1 MNDILRALGDRGERA
16 LRRSVWL
23 FAGAG
28 LIVIGLGFAGAALVE
43 ILVGILPRS
52 AALGAATAFLLVVGA
67 VCVSQANRKEPP
79 ASDPAPP
86 RQAAFAATGD
96 WRGALNVALAEEA
109 RQRPARAAAL
119 AALAGLILGAL
130 EGLDEAKKDGSPKP

>member
-52 AALGAATAFLLVVGA
+52 AALGAATVFLLVVGA
-67 VCVSQANRKEPP
+67 VCVSQASRKE
-79 ASDPAPP
+79 PAPP
-86 RQAAFAATGD
+86 RQTTFAATGD
-96 WRGALNVALAEEA
+96 WRGALNVALVEEA